1 MATDISQ
8 ETSLKENVEHAPL
21 GSGVLSEK
29 FIQPCLMYLLHRQNS
44 YGYELI
50 ENLKTL
56 GISPDASS
64 VYRNLRRMEKEGLV
78 RSEWD
83 TKGNGPAKRYY
94 KLTADGEDLLY
105 SWVLTVRKN
114 KNILE
119 NFLELYTEQMAAQEG
134 CEPCGTG
141 GPCCVPRREEKGEAA
156 TGDGKQGE

>member
-8 ETSLKENVEHAPL
+8 ETNPQQTSEYTPL

-44 YGYELI
+44 YGYGLI
-50 ENLKTL
+50 DNLKAL

-83 TKGNGPAKRYY
+83 TEGNGPAKRYY
-94 KLTADGEDLLY
+94 KLTADGEDLLH
-105 SWVLTVRKN
+105 SWVLTVRRN
-114 KNILE
+114 KDILE
-119 NFLELYTEQMAAQEG
+119 NFLELYSQQMAAQEG

-141 GPCCVPRREEKGEAA
+141 EPCCVPPREE
-156 TGDGKQGE
+156 